1 MTPNK
6 NLKGPSE
13 GCDTE
18 MDNSGCSDVADCEA
32 KCDANQQCIGFVTH
46 PWGANMKT
54 SVPSGDCLINRDGFE
69 WYQKSD
75 YTVGDHKR
83 SFYEEVPSRAC
94 SGRNELGAQEG
105 ITVEEA
111 KAWCDSTS
119 SCVSFEKMEDRRF
132 QFSTSCIK
140 STSAFY
146 ADIDL
151 FIKSSTP
158 PPTAEPTVEP
168 TFACINSEC
177 SKWTCDEWCEC
188 WDGTQSLYLSFSFVL
203 YVIISYL

>member
-1 MTPNK
+1 MKFAMITFAAAAGSANALTGYNMTPNK

-54 SVPSGDCLINRDGFE
+54 SVPSEDCLINRDGFE

-75 YTVGDHKR
+75 YTVGDPKR
-83 SFYEEVPSRAC
+83 S
-94 SGRNELGAQEG
+94 
-105 ITVEEA
+105 
-111 KAWCDSTS
+111 
-119 SCVSFEKMEDRRF
+119 
-132 QFSTSCIK
+132 
-140 STSAFY
+140 
-146 ADIDL
+146 
-151 FIKSSTP
+151 
-158 PPTAEPTVEP
+158 VEP

-188 WDGTQSLYLSFSFVL
+188 WDGTHHSIFPSRLYCTLS
-203 YVIISYL
+203 YHICD

>member
-1 MTPNK
+1 MKFAMITFAAAAGSANALTGYNMTPNK

-54 SVPSGDCLINRDGFE
+54 SVPSEDCFLTRSGFE

-75 YTVGDHKR
+75 YTVGDPKR
-83 SFYEEVPSRAC
+83 SFYEEVPSRA
-94 SGRNELGAQEG
+94 
-105 ITVEEA
+105 
-111 KAWCDSTS
+111 
-119 SCVSFEKMEDRRF
+119 
-132 QFSTSCIK
+132 
-140 STSAFY
+140 
-146 ADIDL
+146 
-151 FIKSSTP
+151 
-158 PPTAEPTVEP
+158 P